1 MDKHTAH
8 PHAAL
13 PAMALVRMPTVTRLT
28 ALSRSTIYRLVASG
42 KFPAPVRLSA
52 HSIAWHMADIEQW
65 TAERPCAIGT
75 RGMDL
80 PRPAS

>member
-1 MDKHTAH
+1 MDKHPAH
-8 PHAAL
+8 PHATL

-42 KFPAPVRLSA
+42 KFPAPVRLST

-75 RGMDL
+75 RDMDL
-80 PRPAS
+80 PRPTS

>member
-1 MDKHTAH
+1 MDKQTTR
-8 PHAAL
+8 PPAAL

-65 TAERPCAIGT
+65 TAERPCA
-75 RGMDL
+75 L
-80 PRPAS
+80 SAPRIDPPRQAS